1 MMDLGQEMYKIRH
14 EHLVSHG
21 EEATK
26 DKVIWKGLRYQS
38 EDASSALEG
47 HDLISVRWHT

>member
-21 EEATK
+21 EEATT
-26 DKVIWKGLRYQS
+26 DKVTRKGLRYQS
-38 EDASSALEG
+38 GDASTALEG
-47 HDLISVRWHT
+47 HDLTSIRRHA

>member
-1 MMDLGQEMYKIRH
+1 MMDLGQEMYKISP

-38 EDASSALEG
+38 EDASTALEG
-47 HDLISVRWHT
+47 HDLTSIRRHV